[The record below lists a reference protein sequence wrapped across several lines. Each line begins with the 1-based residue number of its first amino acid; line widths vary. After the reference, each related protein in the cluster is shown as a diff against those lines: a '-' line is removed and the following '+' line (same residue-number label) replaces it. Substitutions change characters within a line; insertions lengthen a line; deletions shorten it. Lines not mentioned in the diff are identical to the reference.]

1 VPEIALISTGGVEV
15 SLREQSEQG
24 MVVVFAYP
32 RTGQPG
38 VEPPLGWD
46 SIPGARGCTPEACS
60 FRDLTDNFAACETT
74 GFGLSAQDTEYQS
87 EAAARLRLPYDLL
100 SDENLR
106 LAEALRLPVFEV
118 EGMTLL
124 KRITLLLADGR
135 VTGVI
140 YPVFPPD
147 EAAFQALALV
157 QRSAHASQQT
167 E

>member
-1 VPEIALISTGGVEV
+1 VPEIALRSTGGAEV

-60 FRDLTDNFAACETT
+60 FRDLTDDFAACETT
-74 GFGLSAQDTEYQS
+74 VFGLSTQDTEYQS
-87 EAAARLRLPYDLL
+87 EAAARLRLPYALL

-147 EAAFQALALV
+147 EAASQALALV
-157 QRSAHASQQT
+157 QRCSAR
-167 E
+167 